1 MSTAQEHSDIPSTA
15 VEFGPGRGVPACSA
29 TTFPSPGAR

>member
-1 MSTAQEHSDIPSTA
+1 MSTTQQHSNIPSTA
-15 VEFGPGRGVPACSA
+15 VEVAPDCGAPTCSA